1 MNKKKFD
8 MAISGNLK
16 GKTGYKIVDS
26 RGETI
31 YTEYYSKEEFEKFKE
46 KMEKQHFDAYSNS
59 KGSELE
65 IKINK
70 NGKSCPPKMASAA
83 SSSRFCYTALVNG
96 ALPLGVKG
104 SPEFEHECRITGIC
118 GTAPQLD
125 AYFDESNTYFEVKCH
140 EIFDEHK
147 IEFREA
153 YFDILTGQN
162 SPFGFSADDIELRN
176 EGSFTFSPA
185 IFGVTA
191 SFPML
196 DIKQLVCHLLGI
208 RSQNKNGQQAKL
220 IYLFFYPISDDEKV
234 SDEIKKLFDD
244 LENEI
249 NAVFNSSPIK
259 KFCNDNNIVLE
270 AYAEKSTV
278 MTALNS
284 SNVIK
289 LY

>member
-1 MNKKKFD
+1 
-8 MAISGNLK
+8 
-16 GKTGYKIVDS
+16 
-26 RGETI
+26 
-31 YTEYYSKEEFEKFKE
+31 
-46 KMEKQHFDAYSNS
+46 
-59 KGSELE
+59 
-65 IKINK
+65 
-70 NGKSCPPKMASAA
+70 
-83 SSSRFCYTALVNG
+83 
-96 ALPLGVKG
+96 
-104 SPEFEHECRITGIC
+104 
-118 GTAPQLD
+118 
-125 AYFDESNTYFEVKCH
+125 
-140 EIFDEHK
+140 
-147 IEFREA
+147 
-153 YFDILTGQN
+153 
-162 SPFGFSADDIELRN
+162 
-176 EGSFTFSPA
+176 
-185 IFGVTA
+185 
-191 SFPML
+191 ML

-244 LENEI
+244 LENEM